1 MKRTILATV
10 ATVESTI
17 VNVPD
22 GVSTCS
28 MPQAAF
34 NCCWFSST
42 LLHVASPQHVK
53 PVQGGILDS
62 LNL

>member
-10 ATVESTI
+10 ATIESTL
-17 VNVPD
+17 VDVHD

-34 NCCWFSST
+34 NGYWLSTT
-42 LLHVASPQHVK
+42 LLYVSFPQHIMA
-53 PVQGGILDS
+53 VQGGILDS